1 MADAGS
7 EAAVQD
13 KAGQDKAARRKIPG
27 GLPYTTSPGVLKG
40 VLDKIPH
47 SEKPHVFNTDFIST
61 VLGST
66 GGAAR
71 QVPPILK
78 TAGLLSQSG
87 APTELYSQ
95 FQTDSGRSAAAVQ
108 ILKNGFAEVFRRN
121 QFAHKADEATLTDI
135 VVSVT
140 GLPKKDAVVR
150 YIINTFKVFQEYA
163 KGARDND
170 VAEVEV
176 APVDREPAVP
186 LSPQEAVARTMQ
198 LAYNINV
205 VLPETTNVEVYNAIF
220 RSLKANLLT

>member
-1 MADAGS
+1 M
-7 EAAVQD
+7 
-13 KAGQDKAARRKIPG
+13 
-27 GLPYTTSPGVLKG
+27 
-40 VLDKIPH
+40 
-47 SEKPHVFNTDFIST
+47 
-61 VLGST
+61 
-66 GGAAR
+66 
-71 QVPPILK
+71 
-78 TAGLLSQSG
+78 
-87 APTELYSQ
+87 
-95 FQTDSGRSAAAVQ
+95 
-108 ILKNGFAEVFRRN
+108 FRRN